1 MKRNRQRGHISML
14 VLTTVTTA
22 AVLTMGL
29 AGVATGSM
37 GQAVVERENL
47 TVYQASQT
55 ALEMGISDAWQ
66 TAVSTRGDFQSKN
79 VNVSTQLAA
88 IAGGATVTYTIRPTN
103 DPTVAYVTA
112 RAQKGRFVK
121 STRTLLRSGNVSIW
135 NNAIFAGTGAAGR
148 SINGNV
154 DIRGSMHLLGDGEAY
169 SDLNGNGRRDPAEA
183 FTDSNRNGVWDPGE
197 PFTDANGDGVWNAAE
212 PYNDTN
218 RNGLYD
224 PPITTTE
231 LNSDFSGRAYVGN
244 NYENL
249 SANLRLQAP
258 PPPVV
263 GGLETLGAEV
273 RVKHGKIAL
282 SGTAAIGASGTLGGG
297 TLKGTIDGTYV
308 NDGFGGN
315 QGTSNVF
322 SDNGTN
328 NQYDLS
334 TLGIKFPLLSGIGA
348 DQYVASDGTTWPSH
362 QNYFDNRALTVP
374 VTTIDDNTASFNY
387 GPDARGNRLRWTAP
401 VKAGNRIVTPGVLE
415 VQGIVRVAGDITLG
429 SSKGLLNYRGRG
441 TLYSAGSMNIR
452 ASFLPELG
460 RRFPTDTTIGL
471 VARHDMNL
479 ATGNGDAQLQL
490 AGAFYAQGTVRS
502 AKQNEI
508 IGTFVGNFYDMGT
521 NVPAI
526 FQVPSLV
533 RNMPPDMPGDKALIT
548 IKTRSW
554 RMRSQAQ
561 ARG

>member
-1 MKRNRQRGHISML
+1 LKRGHISML

-29 AGVATGSM
+29 AGVATGAMS
-37 GQAVVERENL
+37 QAVVERENL
-47 TVYQASQT
+47 TVYQSAQA
-55 ALEMGISDAWQ
+55 ALEMGVSEAYA
-66 TAVSTRGDFQSKN
+66 TAVTTRGEFRSAN
-79 VNVSTQLAA
+79 ANVSTQLSA
-88 IAGGATVTYTIRPTN
+88 IADGATVTYAIRPTS
-103 DPTVAYVTA
+103 DPSMAYVTA

-121 STRTLLRSGNVSIW
+121 SMRSFIRSGNVSIW

-218 RNGLYD
+218 RNGIYD

-249 SANLRLQAP
+249 SLNMRLQAP
-258 PPPVV
+258 PPPVI
-263 GGLETLGAEV
+263 GGLETLSAEV

-282 SGTAAIGASGTLGGG
+282 SGTASIGASGNLGGG
-297 TLKGTIDGTYV
+297 TLKGTVDGTYV

-315 QGTSNVF
+315 QGTGNVH

-348 DQYVASDGTTWPSH
+348 EPYVASDGTNWTNH
-362 QNYFDNRALTVP
+362 QAYYDSRALSVP
-374 VTTIDDNTASFNY
+374 VTTINDNTAAFNY
-387 GPDARGNRLRWTAP
+387 GPDARGNRLRWTPP
-401 VKAGNRIVTPGVLE
+401 VMAGNRVVTPGLLE
-415 VQGIVRVAGDITLG
+415 VQGIVKVPGDITLG
-429 SSKGLLNYRGRG
+429 SSKGYMTYRGRG
-441 TLYSAGSMNIR
+441 TIYSPGSMTIR
-452 ASFLPELG
+452 ASLLPELG
-460 RRFPTDTTIGL
+460 RRFPTDTTLGL
-471 VARHDMNL
+471 VALHDMNL
-479 ATGNGDAQLQL
+479 ATGNGDAQLQM
-490 AGAFYAQGTVRS
+490 A
-502 AKQNEI
+502 
-508 IGTFVGNFYDMGT
+508 
-521 NVPAI
+521 
-526 FQVPSLV
+526 
-533 RNMPPDMPGDKALIT
+533 
-548 IKTRSW
+548 
-554 RMRSQAQ
+554 
-561 ARG
+561 